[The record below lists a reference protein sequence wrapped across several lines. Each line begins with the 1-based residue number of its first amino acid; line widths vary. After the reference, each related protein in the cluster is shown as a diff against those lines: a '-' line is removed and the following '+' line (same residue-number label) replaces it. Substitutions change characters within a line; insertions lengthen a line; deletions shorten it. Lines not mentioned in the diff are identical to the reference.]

1 MIKKSKEWWSN
12 WKKIYIYIIN
22 LDWRMK
28 LKANKTLT
36 KGLGKQIRNKKI
48 KD

>member
-1 MIKKSKEWWSN
+1 
-12 WKKIYIYIIN
+12 
-22 LDWRMK
+22 MK